1 MQAKLGFLPFIW
13 TSHMF
18 FLRITP
24 RTSQYNPQILS
35 SNHMQTHIWAQSA
48 NFSKIN
54 LHIPLHLIILLK
66 NSINTKFFQPA
77 LISSPP
83 LTKTAKTQQTHKSFL
98 HKWNN
103 SWSTN
108 TKISAQTEKKI
119 SERKKKNPVFLLF
132 SLPFFPCLRT
142 PKWPPWKTSKG
153 RNWVFEQTNSSR
165 SLHAQP
171 TKLLT
176 SWKKFLRKAS
186 NLSFGVGGLFL
197 FLMLAFQHRSF
208 LKWDCSNKRGG
219 ERGGDYI
226 WRLLLVRECVSKK
239 KKWREIDRDG
249 EGKLFL

>member
-54 LHIPLHLIILLK
+54 LPIPLHLIILSK
-66 NSINTKFFQPA
+66 NSIKTKFFQPA

-98 HKWNN
+98 HKPNN

-108 TKISAQTEKKI
+108 TKSLPKQKRKFQ
-119 SERKKKNPVFLLF
+119 RDKKKNPVFLLF
-132 SLPFFPCLRT
+132 SLPFPCLKT
-142 PKWPPWKTSKG
+142 PKWPPCSPHLQTSKG
-153 RNWVFEQTNSSR
+153 QNWVFEQTNSSR
-165 SLHAQP
+165 SPHAQP

-176 SWKKFLRKAS
+176 SSKKFLRKAS
-186 NLSFGVGGLFL
+186 NLSFGVGGLF
-197 FLMLAFQHRSF
+197 FIS
-208 LKWDCSNKRGG
+208 
-219 ERGGDYI
+219 
-226 WRLLLVRECVSKK
+226 
-239 KKWREIDRDG
+239 
-249 EGKLFL
+249 

>member
-48 NFSKIN
+48 KFSKIN
-54 LHIPLHLIILLK
+54 LHTPLHLIILSK
-66 NSINTKFFQPA
+66 NSIKTKFFQPA

-108 TKISAQTEKKI
+108 TKSLPKQKNFFREKK
-119 SERKKKNPVFLLF
+119 KKPSLFTLFFTLPLSQNSKMATLF
-132 SLPFFPCLRT
+132 SPPPNIQRAKLGFRT
-142 PKWPPWKTSKG
+142 
-153 RNWVFEQTNSSR
+153 N
-165 SLHAQP
+165 
-171 TKLLT
+171 KLLT
-176 SWKKFLRKAS
+176 LPSCTTNQTPNKLKEISAESLELVVWGR
-186 NLSFGVGGLFL
+186 GVVFI
-197 FLMLAFQHRSF
+197 S
-208 LKWDCSNKRGG
+208 
-219 ERGGDYI
+219 
-226 WRLLLVRECVSKK
+226 
-239 KKWREIDRDG
+239 
-249 EGKLFL
+249 

>member
-54 LHIPLHLIILLK
+54 LHTPLHLIILSK
-66 NSINTKFFQPA
+66 NSIKTKFFQPA

-103 SWSTN
+103 SWFTN
-108 TKISAQTEKKI
+108 TKSLPKQKKKFREKKKTQSFYTSLYPSLV
-119 SERKKKNPVFLLF
+119 SELRNGHLV
-132 SLPFFPCLRT
+132 LP
-142 PKWPPWKTSKG
+142 TSKHPRG
-153 RNWVFEQTNSSR
+153 KTGF
-165 SLHAQP
+165 
-171 TKLLT
+171 
-176 SWKKFLRKAS
+176 
-186 NLSFGVGGLFL
+186 
-197 FLMLAFQHRSF
+197 
-208 LKWDCSNKRGG
+208 SNKQTPHAPFMHNQPN
-219 ERGGDYI
+219 
-226 WRLLLVRECVSKK
+226 S
-239 KKWREIDRDG
+239 
-249 EGKLFL
+249 